1 VIDDDR
7 DGAVPRPPEPDV
19 IVFGGSPGERP
30 PWRGRLRWRG
40 PLRWL
45 ALPVALAAAAV
56 LAVLAHAGRQAV
68 PDARR
73 SSPPPSSAPAT
84 APSAPTAEP
93 SPSPDV
99 IVTDMGRPL
108 LGVTAGWELF
118 GWGPE
123 GVVRI
128 QLARGSITRTELP
141 PISSSGPMSFVVGRD
156 WAMLRPLDVV
166 QGYLV
171 RDGQPARPLGGTLA
185 HFGPALPGPDQQHV
199 WVPTGNGQRGQLA
212 LVDADGN
219 RAGASIAIPVTLNS
233 YAQTD
238 GAGYVLLQGPGGVY
252 DARPDGLRR
261 VTTGTVLAAGPTHWL
276 TYECDERYR
285 CETVV
290 IDRGTGARHTID
302 MAVVQAYGATGV
314 ISPTGT
320 AAALIKIDPTD
331 GTMPASI
338 HLIQLTS
345 GKDRR
350 LAIPTEN
357 DMQDGT
363 MAWSPDG
370 RWLFVVAGG
379 TVYAVDAA
387 KGEIHD
393 LGVRLPH
400 LTQLAVRP

>member
-1 VIDDDR
+1 M
-7 DGAVPRPPEPDV
+7 
-19 IVFGGSPGERP
+19 IVLGGSPGDRP

-45 ALPVALAAAAV
+45 ALLVALVAA
-56 LAVLAHAGRQAV
+56 AVLAHAGRQAT

-73 SSPPPSSAPAT
+73 SSPPPSSAPAAT
-84 APSAPTAEP
+84 PSAPTAEP
-93 SPSPDV
+93 SPSPAPDV
-99 IVTDMGRPL
+99 TVTKVGRPL

-123 GVVRI
+123 GVVRM
-128 QLARGSITRTELP
+128 QLASGRITRTKLP
-141 PISSSGPMSFVVGRD
+141 LISSGGPTSFLVGRD

-166 QGYLV
+166 PGYLV
-171 RDGQPARPLGGTLA
+171 RDGQRARPLGGALA
-185 HFGPALPGPDQQHV
+185 LFGPALPGPDPQHV
-199 WVPTGNGQRGQLA
+199 WVSTESGQIGRLM
-212 LVDADGN
+212 LVDADGK
-219 RAGASIAIPVTLNS
+219 RAGASIAVPVTLNG

-238 GAGYVLLQGPGGVY
+238 GAGYVLLQGVGGAY

-261 VTTGTVLAAGPTHWL
+261 VTTGMVLAAGPTHWL

-290 IDRGTGARHTID
+290 IDRGTGARHSID
-302 MAVVQAYGATGV
+302 MAVAQAYGVTGV

-320 AAALIKIDPTD
+320 AAALIKIDPTSEA
-331 GTMPASI
+331 MPESF
-338 HLIQLTS
+338 HLIQLAS
-345 GKDRR
+345 GKERR
-350 LAIPTEN
+350 LAIPKDS

-370 RWLFVVAGG
+370 RWLFVLAGG
-379 TVYAVDAA
+379 TLYSVDAA
-387 KGEIHD
+387 TGNVGD
-393 LGVRLPH
+393 LGVRLPQ